1 MQVPSFDA
9 EIFDAAAGLAERGV
23 PQPEALFLLGC
34 GVGVLPGRLEH
45 AGRTPLAGLD
55 GVPDAW
61 ADALLHYGVFNGLSV
76 WMIEDAPRTPSE
88 EDPLWVGAFPVWLA
102 AAAGAATL
110 VHTSAGNA
118 LPRLPQPEQDEPR
131 EPLSVGTIALVSD
144 HVNLSGDSP
153 LVGVGESR
161 LGPLFPD
168 QTRVHDAALR
178 KSALQT
184 AERLGLASVEA
195 IVACVQGPSLE
206 TPAERRWFAA
216 AGCDVSVQRLATPL
230 IGAAHAG
237 LGTLSLVLVANDS
250 EGPIDIAEVVAVA
263 ARLAPSV
270 DDLLWE
276 LAADVRAQAQA
287 VLEDPEQ

>member
-1 MQVPSFDA
+1 MQVPPFDA
-9 EIFDAAAGLAERGV
+9 EIFDAAAGLQERGA

-34 GVGVLPGRLEH
+34 GVGVLPGRLKD
-45 AGRTPLAGLD
+45 AGRIPLSAIK
-55 GVPDAW
+55 GVPEAW
-61 ADALLHYGVFNGLSV
+61 ADALLHHGIFNGLCV
-76 WMIEDAPRTPSE
+76 WMLEDAPRTAT
-88 EDPLWVGAFPVWLA
+88 EDDPHWVGAFPVWLA

-118 LPRLPQPEQDEPR
+118 LPRQAGQAGSEPEAPLP
-131 EPLSVGTIALVSD
+131 VGTVALVSD
-144 HVNLSGDSP
+144 HVNLSGESP

-168 QTRVHDAALR
+168 QTRVHDSILR
-178 KSALQT
+178 KSALAT
-184 AERLGLASVEA
+184 AQRLGLAAVEA
-195 IVACVQGPSLE
+195 VVACVQGPSLE

-237 LGTLSLVLVANDS
+237 LGTLSLVLVVNDS
-250 EGPIDIAEVVAVA
+250 EGPIDIAEIVAVA

-276 LAADVRAQAQA
+276 LAADVQRQTAAD
-287 VLEDPEQ
+287 LEGSGA